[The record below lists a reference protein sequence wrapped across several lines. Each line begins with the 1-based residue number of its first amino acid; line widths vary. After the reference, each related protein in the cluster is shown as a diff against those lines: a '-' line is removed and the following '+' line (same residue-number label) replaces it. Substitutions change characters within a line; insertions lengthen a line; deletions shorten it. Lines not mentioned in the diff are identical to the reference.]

1 MKKQIAIVSTIL
13 VVALIGVFAFAA
25 CTPSLESLQEK
36 YKEEGYLAGSLPV
49 QGIIDSMLEGA
60 EDVEVDEATV
70 EYAFMATK
78 LVDTIIVVSI
88 TDKDVRSD
96 IIDSLKEA
104 EVAYKT
110 KGNAIAVERRT
121 SVRLFVCEKQRKNG
135 DFKQNA

>member
-110 KGNAIAVERRT
+110 KGNAIAVGTEGALG
-121 SVRLFVCEKQRKNG
+121 LF
-135 DFKQNA
+135 

>member
-25 CTPSLESLQEK
+25 CTPSLDSLKEK
-36 YKEEGYLAGSLPV
+36 YTEEGYLAASLPV

-78 LVDTIIVVSI
+78 VVDTIIVVSI
-88 TDKDVRSD
+88 TDKDVRAD
-96 IIDSLKEA
+96 ITEALDKA
-104 EVAYKT
+104 EVTYKT
-110 KGNAIAVERRT
+110 KGNAIAVG
-121 SVRLFVCEKQRKNG
+121 SKGALDLF
-135 DFKQNA
+135 

>member
-25 CTPSLESLQEK
+25 CTPSLESLEEK
-36 YKEEGYLAGSLPV
+36 YAEEGYLAGSLPV

-78 LVDTIIVVSI
+78 LVETIIVVSI
-88 TDKDVRSD
+88 TDKDVRAD
-96 IIDSLKEA
+96 ITEA
-104 EVAYKT
+104 LDKAEITYKT
-110 KGNAIAVERRT
+110 KGNAIAVG
-121 SVRLFVCEKQRKNG
+121 SDGALDLF
-135 DFKQNA
+135 

>member
-25 CTPSLESLQEK
+25 CTPSLDSLKEK
-36 YKEEGYLAGSLPV
+36 YTEEGYLVGSLPV

-78 LVDTIIVVSI
+78 VVDTIIVVSI
-88 TDKDVRSD
+88 TDKDVRAEITEALD
-96 IIDSLKEA
+96 KA
-104 EVAYKT
+104 EVTYKT
-110 KGNAIAVERRT
+110 KGNAIAVG
-121 SVRLFVCEKQRKNG
+121 SKGALDLF
-135 DFKQNA
+135 

>member
-25 CTPSLESLQEK
+25 CTPSVDSLKEK
-36 YKEEGYLAGSLPV
+36 YAEEGYLAASLPV

-88 TDKDVRSD
+88 TDKDVRAD
-96 IIDSLKEA
+96 ITEALDKA
-104 EVAYKT
+104 EVTYKT
-110 KGNAIAVERRT
+110 KGNAIAVGT
-121 SVRLFVCEKQRKNG
+121 DGALDLF
-135 DFKQNA
+135 

>member
-25 CTPSLESLQEK
+25 CTPSVDSLKEK
-36 YKEEGYLAGSLPV
+36 YAEEGYLAASLPV

-78 LVDTIIVVSI
+78 VVDTIIVVSI
-88 TDKDVRSD
+88 TDKDVRAEITEALD
-96 IIDSLKEA
+96 KA
-104 EVAYKT
+104 EVTYKT
-110 KGNAIAVERRT
+110 KGNAIAVG
-121 SVRLFVCEKQRKNG
+121 SKGALDLF
-135 DFKQNA
+135 

>member
-25 CTPSLESLQEK
+25 CTPSVDSLKEK
-36 YKEEGYLAGSLPV
+36 YTEEGYLVASLPV

-78 LVDTIIVVSI
+78 VVDTIIVVSI
-88 TDKDVRSD
+88 TDKDVRAEITEALD
-96 IIDSLKEA
+96 KA
-104 EVAYKT
+104 EVTYKT
-110 KGNAIAVERRT
+110 KGNAIAVG
-121 SVRLFVCEKQRKNG
+121 SKGALDLF
-135 DFKQNA
+135 

>member
-25 CTPSLESLQEK
+25 CTPSVESLKEK
-36 YKEEGYLAGSLPV
+36 YAEEGYLAASLPV

-78 LVDTIIVVSI
+78 VVDTIIVVSI
-88 TDKDVRSD
+88 TDKDVRAEITEALD
-96 IIDSLKEA
+96 KA
-104 EVAYKT
+104 EVTYKT
-110 KGNAIAVERRT
+110 KGNAIAVG
-121 SVRLFVCEKQRKNG
+121 SKGALDLF
-135 DFKQNA
+135 

>member
-25 CTPSLESLQEK
+25 CTPSLDSLKEK
-36 YKEEGYLAGSLPV
+36 YAEEGYLAGSLPV

-78 LVDTIIVVSI
+78 VVKAETIIVVSI
-88 TDKDVRSD
+88 TDKDVRAD
-96 IIDSLKEA
+96 IIEA
-104 EVAYKT
+104 LDKAEITYKT
-110 KGNAIAVERRT
+110 KGNAIAVGT
-121 SVRLFVCEKQRKNG
+121 DGALDLF
-135 DFKQNA
+135 

>member
-25 CTPSLESLQEK
+25 CTPSVESLQEK
-36 YKEEGYLAGSLPV
+36 YKEEGYLAASLPV

-110 KGNAIAVERRT
+110 KGNAIAVGTEGALG
-121 SVRLFVCEKQRKNG
+121 LF
-135 DFKQNA
+135 

>member
-25 CTPSLESLQEK
+25 CTPSLDSLKEK
-36 YKEEGYLAGSLPV
+36 YAEEGYLAASLPV

-110 KGNAIAVERRT
+110 KGNAIAVGTEGALA
-121 SVRLFVCEKQRKNG
+121 LF
-135 DFKQNA
+135 

>member
-25 CTPSLESLQEK
+25 CTPSVDSLKEK
-36 YKEEGYLAGSLPV
+36 YTEEGYLVGSLPV

-78 LVDTIIVVSI
+78 VVDTIIVVSI
-88 TDKDVRSD
+88 TDKDVRAEITEALD
-96 IIDSLKEA
+96 KA
-104 EVAYKT
+104 EVTYKT
-110 KGNAIAVERRT
+110 KGNAIAVG
-121 SVRLFVCEKQRKNG
+121 SKGALDLF
-135 DFKQNA
+135 

>member
-25 CTPSLESLQEK
+25 CTPSVDSLKEK
-36 YKEEGYLAGSLPV
+36 YAEEGYLAASLPV

-60 EDVEVDEATV
+60 VGVEVDEATV

-110 KGNAIAVERRT
+110 KGNAIAVGTEGALA
-121 SVRLFVCEKQRKNG
+121 LF
-135 DFKQNA
+135 

>member
-36 YKEEGYLAGSLPV
+36 YKEEKYLAASLPV

-88 TDKDVRSD
+88 TDKDVRSE

-104 EVAYKT
+104 GVAYKT
-110 KGNAIAVERRT
+110 KGNAIAVGTEDALA
-121 SVRLFVCEKQRKNG
+121 LF
-135 DFKQNA
+135 

>member
-25 CTPSLESLQEK
+25 CTPSLESLEEK
-36 YKEEGYLAGSLPV
+36 YAEEGYLAGSLPV

-78 LVDTIIVVSI
+78 LVETIIVVSI
-88 TDKDVRSD
+88 TDKDVRAD
-96 IIDSLKEA
+96 ITESLDKA
-104 EVAYKT
+104 EITYKT
-110 KGNAIAVERRT
+110 KGNAIAVGTDRALD
-121 SVRLFVCEKQRKNG
+121 LF
-135 DFKQNA
+135 

>member
-25 CTPSLESLQEK
+25 CTPSVESLQEK
-36 YKEEGYLAGSLPV
+36 YKEEGYLAASLPV

-96 IIDSLKEA
+96 IIEA
-104 EVAYKT
+104 LDKAEITYKT
-110 KGNAIAVERRT
+110 KGNAIAVGT
-121 SVRLFVCEKQRKNG
+121 DGALDLF
-135 DFKQNA
+135 

>member
-25 CTPSLESLQEK
+25 CTPSLESLEEK
-36 YKEEGYLAGSLPV
+36 YAEEGYLAGSLPV

-78 LVDTIIVVSI
+78 LVETIIVVSI
-88 TDKDVRSD
+88 TDKDVRAD
-96 IIDSLKEA
+96 ITEALDKA
-104 EVAYKT
+104 EVTYKT
-110 KGNAIAVERRT
+110 KGNAIAVG
-121 SVRLFVCEKQRKNG
+121 SKGALDLF
-135 DFKQNA
+135 

>member
-36 YKEEGYLAGSLPV
+36 YKEEKYLAASLPV
-49 QGIIDSMLEGA
+49 QGIIDALLEDA

-88 TDKDVRSD
+88 TDKDVRSE

-110 KGNAIAVERRT
+110 KGNAIAVGTEDALA
-121 SVRLFVCEKQRKNG
+121 LF
-135 DFKQNA
+135 

>member
-25 CTPSLESLQEK
+25 CTPSVDSLKEK
-36 YKEEGYLAGSLPV
+36 YAEEGYLAASLPV

-88 TDKDVRSD
+88 TDKDVRAD
-96 IIDSLKEA
+96 ITEALDKA
-104 EVAYKT
+104 EVTYKT
-110 KGNAIAVERRT
+110 KGNAIAVGTEGALA
-121 SVRLFVCEKQRKNG
+121 LF
-135 DFKQNA
+135 

>member
-25 CTPSLESLQEK
+25 CTPSLDSLKEK
-36 YKEEGYLAGSLPV
+36 YTEEGYLAASLPV

-110 KGNAIAVERRT
+110 KGNAIAVGTEGALD
-121 SVRLFVCEKQRKNG
+121 LF
-135 DFKQNA
+135 

>member
-25 CTPSLESLQEK
+25 CTPSVESLKEK
-36 YKEEGYLAGSLPV
+36 YAEEGYLAASLPV

-78 LVDTIIVVSI
+78 VVETIIVVSI
-88 TDKDVRSD
+88 TDKDVRAD
-96 IIDSLKEA
+96 ITEALDKA
-104 EVAYKT
+104 EVTYKT
-110 KGNAIAVERRT
+110 KGNAIAVGT
-121 SVRLFVCEKQRKNG
+121 DGALDLF
-135 DFKQNA
+135 

>member
-36 YKEEGYLAGSLPV
+36 YKEEKYLAASLPV
-49 QGIIDSMLEGA
+49 QGIIDAMLEDA

-88 TDKDVRSD
+88 TDKDVRAD

-110 KGNAIAVERRT
+110 KGNAIAVGTEGALA
-121 SVRLFVCEKQRKNG
+121 LF
-135 DFKQNA
+135 

>member
-25 CTPSLESLQEK
+25 CTPSLDSLKEK
-36 YKEEGYLAGSLPV
+36 YSEEGYLAGSLPV

-78 LVDTIIVVSI
+78 VVDTIIVVSI
-88 TDKDVRSD
+88 TDKDVRAD
-96 IIDSLKEA
+96 ITEA
-104 EVAYKT
+104 LDKAEITYKT
-110 KGNAIAVERRT
+110 KGNAIAVGT
-121 SVRLFVCEKQRKNG
+121 DGALDLF
-135 DFKQNA
+135 

>member
-25 CTPSLESLQEK
+25 CTPSVDSLKEK
-36 YKEEGYLAGSLPV
+36 YAEEGYLAGSLPV

-88 TDKDVRSD
+88 TDKDVRAEITEALD
-96 IIDSLKEA
+96 KA
-104 EVAYKT
+104 EVTYKT
-110 KGNAIAVERRT
+110 KGNAIAVG
-121 SVRLFVCEKQRKNG
+121 SKGALDLF
-135 DFKQNA
+135 

>member
-25 CTPSLESLQEK
+25 CTPSLDSLKEK
-36 YKEEGYLAGSLPV
+36 YAEEGYLAGSLPV

-88 TDKDVRSD
+88 TDKDVRAD
-96 IIDSLKEA
+96 ITEALDKA
-104 EVAYKT
+104 EVTYKT
-110 KGNAIAVERRT
+110 KGNAIAVGT
-121 SVRLFVCEKQRKNG
+121 DGALDLF
-135 DFKQNA
+135 

>member
-25 CTPSLESLQEK
+25 CTPSVDSLKEK
-36 YKEEGYLAGSLPV
+36 YTEEGYLAASLPV

-88 TDKDVRSD
+88 TDKDVRSE

-110 KGNAIAVERRT
+110 KGNAIAVGTEGALA
-121 SVRLFVCEKQRKNG
+121 LF
-135 DFKQNA
+135 

>member
-60 EDVEVDEATV
+60 EDGEVDEATV

-78 LVDTIIVVSI
+78 VVDTIIVVSI

-110 KGNAIAVERRT
+110 KGNAIAVGTEGALA
-121 SVRLFVCEKQRKNG
+121 LF
-135 DFKQNA
+135 

>member
-13 VVALIGVFAFAA
+13 VIALIGVFAFAA
-25 CTPSLESLQEK
+25 CTPSLDSLKEK
-36 YKEEGYLAGSLPV
+36 YAEEGYLAASLPV
-49 QGIIDSMLEGA
+49 QGIIDSMLEDA

-88 TDKDVRSD
+88 TDKDVRSE
-96 IIDSLKEA
+96 IIDSLKKA

-110 KGNAIAVERRT
+110 KGNAIAVGTEGALA
-121 SVRLFVCEKQRKNG
+121 LF
-135 DFKQNA
+135 

>member
-25 CTPSLESLQEK
+25 CTPSVDSLKEK
-36 YKEEGYLAGSLPV
+36 YAEEGYLAASLPV

-88 TDKDVRSD
+88 TDKDVRAD
-96 IIDSLKEA
+96 ITEALDKA
-104 EVAYKT
+104 EVTYKT
-110 KGNAIAVERRT
+110 KGNAIAVG
-121 SVRLFVCEKQRKNG
+121 SNGALDLF
-135 DFKQNA
+135 

>member
-25 CTPSLESLQEK
+25 CTPSVESLKEK
-36 YKEEGYLAGSLPV
+36 YAEEGYLAASLPV

-78 LVDTIIVVSI
+78 VVDTIIVVSI
-88 TDKDVRSD
+88 TDKDVRAEITEALD
-96 IIDSLKEA
+96 KA

-110 KGNAIAVERRT
+110 KGNAIAVGT
-121 SVRLFVCEKQRKNG
+121 DGALDLF
-135 DFKQNA
+135 

>member
-25 CTPSLESLQEK
+25 CTPSVDSLKEK
-36 YKEEGYLAGSLPV
+36 YAEEGYLAASLPV

-78 LVDTIIVVSI
+78 VVDTIIVVSI
-88 TDKDVRSD
+88 TDKDVRAD
-96 IIDSLKEA
+96 ITEALDKA
-104 EVAYKT
+104 EVTYKT
-110 KGNAIAVERRT
+110 KGNAIAVG
-121 SVRLFVCEKQRKNG
+121 SKGALDVF
-135 DFKQNA
+135 

>member
-36 YKEEGYLAGSLPV
+36 YKEEKYLAASLPV
-49 QGIIDSMLEGA
+49 QGIIDSMLEDA

-70 EYAFMATK
+70 EYAFMATNVVK
-78 LVDTIIVVSI
+78 AETIIVVSI
-88 TDKDVRSD
+88 TDKDVRSE

-110 KGNAIAVERRT
+110 KGNAIAVGT
-121 SVRLFVCEKQRKNG
+121 KGALALF
-135 DFKQNA
+135 

>member
-25 CTPSLESLQEK
+25 CTPSVDSLKEK
-36 YKEEGYLAGSLPV
+36 YTEEGYLAGSLPV
-49 QGIIDSMLEGA
+49 QDIIDSMLEDA

-110 KGNAIAVERRT
+110 KGNAIAVGTEDALA
-121 SVRLFVCEKQRKNG
+121 LF
-135 DFKQNA
+135 

>member
-110 KGNAIAVERRT
+110 KGNAIAVGTEGALA
-121 SVRLFVCEKQRKNG
+121 LF
-135 DFKQNA
+135 

>member
-25 CTPSLESLQEK
+25 CTPSLDSLKEK
-36 YKEEGYLAGSLPV
+36 YAEEGYLAGSLPV

-110 KGNAIAVERRT
+110 KGNAIAVGTEGALA
-121 SVRLFVCEKQRKNG
+121 LF
-135 DFKQNA
+135 

>member
-25 CTPSLESLQEK
+25 CTPSVDSLKEK
-36 YKEEGYLAGSLPV
+36 YTEEGYLAASLPV

-110 KGNAIAVERRT
+110 KGNAIAVGTEGALA
-121 SVRLFVCEKQRKNG
+121 LF
-135 DFKQNA
+135 